1 MHDLSQLIPIAAGI
15 ILSPLPIAAIIAVLL
30 SPRARTNGFA
40 YAAAFWSVCFGVTA
54 VTALTTSHASSAGG
68 THGTATTILGLV
80 LTIGFLALAVASWVT
95 RPKHGAPAKA
105 PGWLQ
110 AIDGM
115 SAGRAFGLGIVMALT
130 NGKNIPLEL
139 KAGAL
144 IGSGGHGAATALAV
158 AALFALGASLG
169 ILVPTLLAATG
180 IPAVTTTL
188 ARLKAL
194 LISHNAVIM
203 TVLFAV
209 LAAVELSNLLP
220 ALTK

>member
-1 MHDLSQLIPIAAGI
+1 MHDLSQLVPIAAAI

-30 SPRARTNGFA
+30 SPKARTNGFA
-40 YAAAFWSVCFGVTA
+40 YTAAFWTVCFGVTV
-54 VTALTTSHASSAGG
+54 VTALTTSHAAAGTG
-68 THGTATTILGLV
+68 GHGKASTVFG
-80 LTIGFLALAVASWVT
+80 LALAAGFLTLAVVSWVT

-115 SAGRAFGLGIVMALT
+115 SAARAFGLGIVMALT

-144 IGSGGHGAATALAV
+144 IGAGGHGGATAVAV

-169 ILVPTLLAATG
+169 VLVPTLLAATG

-188 ARLKAL
+188 ARLKAQ
-194 LISHNAVIM
+194 LIAHNAVIM
-203 TVLFAV
+203 TVLFAI
-209 LAAVELSNLLP
+209 LAAVELSNALP
-220 ALTK
+220 ALLK